1 MDSPQFMVK
10 LKLLPMGVSDSG
22 DLAHEEGA
30 AQGCPAWGS
39 SLPSGPGRDFSP
51 RHFVEEEAWGL
62 SFLAPPILLKFCP
75 CKAVIL
81 KWLGPM
87 RSYLGFFS
95 LKQVKK
101 PIRF

>member
-1 MDSPQFMVK
+1 MS
-10 LKLLPMGVSDSG
+10 VSSAIYDIF
-22 DLAHEEGA
+22 LF
-30 AQGCPAWGS
+30 CFFS
-39 SLPSGPGRDFSP
+39 SVPLRFNHHGNHQAPS
-51 RHFVEEEAWGL
+51 EEEAWGL